1 MKNKNL
7 FSFLTIL
14 FFAFIA
20 FGSDDSKSSK
30 KSKNSSS
37 SESSNS
43 GQSSRSSAC
52 VGSESCINQVRANF
66 GNTGKQILG
75 EDYLGNGTFGIS
87 FLDAR
92 RGEAYNAKV
101 YTDCNCAVINVNV
114 SRMR

>member
-1 MKNKNL
+1 MKNKHL
-7 FSFLTIL
+7 FSFFTIIL
-14 FFAFIA
+14 FAFIA

-30 KSKNSSS
+30 KSKTSSGSESSS
-37 SESSNS
+37 SR
-43 GQSSRSSAC
+43 QSSRSSNC
-52 VGSESCINQVRANF
+52 VGSECCISQVRTNF

-92 RGEAYNAKV
+92 RGETYNAKV
-101 YTDCNCAVINVNV
+101 YTDCNCAIINVNV